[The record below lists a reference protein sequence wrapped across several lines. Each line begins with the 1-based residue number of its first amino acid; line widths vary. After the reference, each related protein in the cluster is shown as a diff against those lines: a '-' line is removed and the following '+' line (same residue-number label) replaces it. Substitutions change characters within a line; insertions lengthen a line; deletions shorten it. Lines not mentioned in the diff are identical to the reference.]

1 MEIVLRV
8 LDEEHAV
15 RVDADLALK
24 PIHDLDVV
32 GVVVQ
37 LLHQFLVPVAGKSS
51 NRVSKKIPERRTK
64 EKNKPLEEN
73 RVVWGVFARGL
84 HLDVVVHIARPPLFH
99 STGPMRVARLGNDDD
114 RQLLGVFRLLTF
126 KNSHEQLRNKATNR
140 QRKKHT

>member
-37 LLHQFLVPVAGKSS
+37 LLHQFLVPVGRQIKQQG
-51 NRVSKKIPERRTK
+51 VK
-64 EKNKPLEEN
+64 E
-73 RVVWGVFARGL
+73 
-84 HLDVVVHIARPPLFH
+84 D
-99 STGPMRVARLGNDDD
+99 S
-114 RQLLGVFRLLTF
+114 
-126 KNSHEQLRNKATNR
+126 
-140 QRKKHT
+140 RKKDKRKKQTS